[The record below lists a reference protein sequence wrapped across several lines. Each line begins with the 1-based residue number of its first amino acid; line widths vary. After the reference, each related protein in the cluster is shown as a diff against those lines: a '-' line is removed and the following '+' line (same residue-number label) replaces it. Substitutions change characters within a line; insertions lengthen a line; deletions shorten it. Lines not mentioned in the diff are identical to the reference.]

1 MTWQSFKQAWL
12 IRFWSPVPA
21 VIAAG
26 ILSTYYFGIT
36 GTFWAVT
43 GEFTRWGGQLLQL
56 LGVHSEQWGYYQLIH
71 LEGSP
76 LTRIDGRMIIGMF
89 GGCLAAA
96 LWANNVKLRLPRSR
110 IRIAQA
116 VAGGI
121 IAGFGARL
129 AMGCNLA
136 AFFTGIPQFSLH
148 AWLFAIATAIGS
160 WFGARFTLLPLFRI
174 PVKMQK
180 VSAASPLT
188 QKPQQARRRFRL
200 GMVVFFAMIG
210 WGLLTAADHP
220 ALGLAMLFGIGFG
233 LLIERA
239 QICFTSAFR
248 DMWITGRTVMAKAI
262 IFGMAASA
270 IGIFSY
276 VQLGMAPKI
285 MWAGPNAA
293 IGGLLFGFG
302 IVLAG
307 GCETGWMYRA
317 VEGQVHYWWV
327 GLGNVIGSTLLAWC
341 WDDIAAPLATHW
353 QKVNLLNAFGP
364 FGGLL
369 ATYLLLLIALLLV
382 IWAFKPGRTSGVFLK
397 PAEGAPDDREIVMDN
412 SDLAGWLSRWL
423 DEEDGVASSSVRRRG
438 NALKIDVETDVN
450 DPEVMREQLTRR
462 IADRV
467 DSLGLEQSLN
477 VKVRLR

>member
-71 LEGSP
+71 LDGTP

-110 IRIAQA
+110 IRIVQA

-174 PVKMQK
+174 PVKIQK
-180 VSAASPLT
+180 VSTASPLT

-341 WDDIAAPLATHW
+341 WDDIAAPLAIHW

-382 IWAFKPGRTSGVFLK
+382 IAWERHFFRRQSAAVRT
-397 PAEGAPDDREIVMDN
+397 
-412 SDLAGWLSRWL
+412 
-423 DEEDGVASSSVRRRG
+423 
-438 NALKIDVETDVN
+438 
-450 DPEVMREQLTRR
+450 
-462 IADRV
+462 
-467 DSLGLEQSLN
+467 
-477 VKVRLR
+477 VKESA

>member
-1 MTWQSFKQAWL
+1 M
-12 IRFWSPVPA
+12 
-21 VIAAG
+21 
-26 ILSTYYFGIT
+26 
-36 GTFWAVT
+36 
-43 GEFTRWGGQLLQL
+43 
-56 LGVHSEQWGYYQLIH
+56 GYYQLIH

-136 AFFTGIPQFSLH
+136 AFFTGIPQFSC
-148 AWLFAIATAIGS
+148 TPGC
-160 WFGARFTLLPLFRI
+160 LPSPPPSAPGLAPASRCCPFRI
-174 PVKMQK
+174 PVKCK
-180 VSAASPLT
+180 SVRRLAVNP
-188 QKPQQARRRFRL
+188 KPQQARRRFRL

-262 IFGMAASA
+262 IFGNMASA

-341 WDDIAAPLATHW
+341 WDDIAAPSPPT
-353 QKVNLLNAFGP
+353 
-364 FGGLL
+364 
-369 ATYLLLLIALLLV
+369 
-382 IWAFKPGRTSGVFLK
+382 GRKSTC
-397 PAEGAPDDREIVMDN
+397 
-412 SDLAGWLSRWL
+412 
-423 DEEDGVASSSVRRRG
+423 
-438 NALKIDVETDVN
+438 
-450 DPEVMREQLTRR
+450 
-462 IADRV
+462 
-467 DSLGLEQSLN
+467 
-477 VKVRLR
+477 

>member
-1 MTWQSFKQAWL
+1 MTWQQFKQAWL
-12 IRFWSPVPA
+12 IKFWSPVPA

-56 LGVHSEQWGYYQLIH
+56 VGVHSEEWGYYKLIH
-71 LEGSP
+71 LEGTP
-76 LTRIDGRMIIGMF
+76 LTRIDGMMIIGMF
-89 GGCLAAA
+89 GGCFAAA
-96 LWANNVKLRLPRSR
+96 LWANNVKLRFPRSR
-110 IRIAQA
+110 IRILQA

-148 AWLFAIATAIGS
+148 AWFFAIATAIGT
-160 WFGARFTLLPLFRI
+160 WFGARFTLLPIFRI

-180 VSAASPLT
+180 VSQASPLT
-188 QKPQQARRRFRL
+188 QKPDQARRRFRL
-200 GMVVFFAMIG
+200 GMVVFFAMIA
-210 WGLLTAADHP
+210 WGLLTAADRP
-220 ALGLAMLFGIGFG
+220 KLGLALLFGVGFG

-248 DMWITGRTVMAKAI
+248 
-262 IFGMAASA
+262 A

-276 VQLGMAPKI
+276 VQLGMEPKI
-285 MWAGPNAA
+285 MWAGPNAV

-327 GLGNVIGSTLLAWC
+327 GLGNVIGSTILAYYWDGLSPALATSWDKINLLA
-341 WDDIAAPLATHW
+341 T
-353 QKVNLLNAFGP
+353 FGP

-369 ATYLLLLIALLLV
+369 VTYLLLLIALILV
-382 IWAFKPGRTSGVFLK
+382 I
-397 PAEGAPDDREIVMDN
+397 
-412 SDLAGWLSRWL
+412 GWEKRFF
-423 DEEDGVASSSVRRRG
+423 RR
-438 NALKIDVETDVN
+438 
-450 DPEVMREQLTRR
+450 
-462 IADRV
+462 
-467 DSLGLEQSLN
+467 QSLAPST
-477 VKVRLR
+477 VKESA

>member
-1 MTWQSFKQAWL
+1 
-12 IRFWSPVPA
+12 
-21 VIAAG
+21 
-26 ILSTYYFGIT
+26 
-36 GTFWAVT
+36 
-43 GEFTRWGGQLLQL
+43 
-56 LGVHSEQWGYYQLIH
+56 
-71 LEGSP
+71 
-76 LTRIDGRMIIGMF
+76 
-89 GGCLAAA
+89 
-96 LWANNVKLRLPRSR
+96 
-110 IRIAQA
+110 
-116 VAGGI
+116 
-121 IAGFGARL
+121 
-129 AMGCNLA
+129 
-136 AFFTGIPQFSLH
+136 
-148 AWLFAIATAIGS
+148 
-160 WFGARFTLLPLFRI
+160 
-174 PVKMQK
+174 
-180 VSAASPLT
+180 
-188 QKPQQARRRFRL
+188 
-200 GMVVFFAMIG
+200 
-210 WGLLTAADHP
+210 
-220 ALGLAMLFGIGFG
+220 MLFGIAFG

-382 IWAFKPGRTSGVFLK
+382 IAWERHFFRRQARSGREGERMKNIIPDYRLDMVGEPCPY
-397 PAEGAPDDREIVMDN
+397 PAVATLEAMPSLQKGEILEVV
-412 SDLAGWLSRWL
+412 SDCPQSINNIPL
-423 DEEDGVASSSVRRRG
+423 DAKNHGYTVLDIQQDGPTIRY
-438 NALKIDVETDVN
+438 LIQK
-450 DPEVMREQLTRR
+450 
-462 IADRV
+462 
-467 DSLGLEQSLN
+467 
-477 VKVRLR
+477 